1 MIKALILRRLWLL
14 RHRLAITVPFV
25 IIVPICL
32 HLFLSAVIKQI
43 YTYSP
48 NGIPMESWLF
58 PGIVFSFASLSM
70 LTIIYRDLFSHQINS
85 QFLKLLAISP
95 NSKFMIILSILLS
108 SLIECIIYSITAM
121 VVLVFFLPESL
132 SIGSYFIILSYLIL
146 YLGLIGSMLISL
158 SLIIQRVS
166 IFLFSSII
174 VLQLLFVGSN
184 LLFEHQIYSEVLN
197 IIFFNNPFSMLLSDL
212 RNFIFF
218 NEFNFIWIVI
228 SIAITICWLGL
239 NSALLKRKL
248 KQ

>member
-14 RHRLAITVPFV
+14 RHRLAITAPFV
-25 IIVPICL
+25 IIIPICL
-32 HLFLSAVIKQI
+32 HLFLSAVIEQI

-108 SLIECIIYSITAM
+108 SLIECLIYSIAAM
-121 VVLVFFLPESL
+121 VVLVFFLPEPL
-132 SIGSYFIILSYLIL
+132 PLGNYFIILSYLIL
-146 YLGLIGSMLISL
+146 YLILIGSMIISL

-184 LLFEHQIYSEVLN
+184 LLFENQIYSEILN
-197 IIFFNNPFSMLLSDL
+197 MIFFNNLFSMLLSDL
-212 RNFIFF
+212 RSLIFF
-218 NEFNFIWIVI
+218 DEFNYTW
-228 SIAITICWLGL
+228 IAISLVVAICWLSF
-239 NSALLKRKL
+239 NAFLLKRKL